1 MIPFLRPFLQNC
13 PVSTVLLIRLDY
25 WKIILFFCLT
35 KYIKLG
41 IFYLSDVVRQTKTIF
56 RGGFMNYTFE
66 EIEAKIIL
74 SFVKNG
80 EKKME
85 GMIYYDSS
93 LKSFLWCG
101 DLRSVVLTLKNTKI
115 EQIKYFKVTKRDGL
129 KIE

>member
-1 MIPFLRPFLQNC
+1 
-13 PVSTVLLIRLDY
+13 
-25 WKIILFFCLT
+25 
-35 KYIKLG
+35 
-41 IFYLSDVVRQTKTIF
+41 
-56 RGGFMNYTFE
+56 MNYTFE